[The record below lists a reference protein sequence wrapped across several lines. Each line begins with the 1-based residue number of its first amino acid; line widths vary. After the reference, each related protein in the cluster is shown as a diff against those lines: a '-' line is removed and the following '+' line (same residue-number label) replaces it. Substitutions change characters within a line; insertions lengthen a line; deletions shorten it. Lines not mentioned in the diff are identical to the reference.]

1 MRDNA
6 AMRRRRFCLLTALL
20 VALTA
25 SAAALAAM
33 RPALTIR
40 ADLPLTLHGSGFRA
54 GEAVRVT
61 VAMGDQNLAR
71 STHAG
76 SAGGFTVRFAGVRF
90 DYCATPAAVIKARG
104 ARTGVVT
111 AKIPVRE
118 CAAP

>member
-1 MRDNA
+1 MRL
-6 AMRRRRFCLLTALL
+6 RRLCLSIALL
-20 VALTA
+20 LALA
-25 SAAALAAM
+25 AAAAALGATK
-33 RPALTIR
+33 PALSIR
-40 ADLPLTLHGSGFRA
+40 SDLPLTIHGGGFRA

-61 VAMGDQNLAR
+61 VVMGEQHLAR

-90 DYCATPAAVIKARG
+90 DYCATPNAVIKARG

-111 AKIPVRE
+111 ANIPPRD